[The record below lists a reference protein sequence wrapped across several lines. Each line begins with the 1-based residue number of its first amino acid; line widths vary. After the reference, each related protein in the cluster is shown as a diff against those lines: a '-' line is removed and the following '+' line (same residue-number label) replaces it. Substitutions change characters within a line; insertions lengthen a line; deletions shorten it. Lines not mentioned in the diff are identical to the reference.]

1 LLPSPATPVG
11 RRANA
16 RRVDERQAYVGEP
29 TMKTESARSMT
40 AAFGRHTTLSTI
52 LTRWLTAGA
61 LLLALM
67 PSPAHAQFGRLK
79 KLKEKFSAPDSA
91 ARAKDSLAQIAA
103 GVKPESVK
111 VGKSFLQTSA
121 GVVSSANGALE
132 SATGIS
138 AKDAALAAT
147 GISATSLMAKKL
159 GVDPMSIGQQA
170 MANARMTA
178 QQRAMQKAAGKV
190 GLGSPG
196 TGGMDAAQM
205 QAMQQGAMA
214 NAAAGGRANSAVAN
228 AYAAAGYSQEDI
240 DALMTFQQEMTQL
253 SMAASAGDP
262 SAKSRLEAWERVS
275 MKYQA
280 EMQKLTLA
288 AGSGDVAAAQKAQ
301 RMQFDMIKEWNAS
314 GHAHAKLPKGK
325 KP

>member
-1 LLPSPATPVG
+1 
-11 RRANA
+11 
-16 RRVDERQAYVGEP
+16 
-29 TMKTESARSMT
+29 MT
-40 AAFGRHTTLSTI
+40 A
-52 LTRWLTAGA
+52 TRWLTASA

-67 PSPAHAQFGRLK
+67 PSPAHAQLGRLK

-111 VGKSFLQTSA
+111 VGKSFLQKSA

-147 GISATSLMAKKL
+147 GIGATNLMAKKL

-178 QQRAMQKAAGKV
+178 QQRAMQKSAGKV
-190 GLGSPG
+190 GMPSGAM
-196 TGGMDAAQM
+196 GGMDAAQM
-205 QAMQQGAMA
+205 QAMQQAAMA
-214 NAAAGGRANSAVAN
+214 NAAAGSRANSAAMAN
-228 AYAAAGYSQEDI
+228 AYATAGYSQEDI
-240 DALMTFQQEMTQL
+240 DALTTFQQEMMQL
-253 SMAASAGDP
+253 SMAASAGDA
-262 SAKSRLEAWERVS
+262 SAKSRLEAWESVV

-280 EMQKLTLA
+280 EMQKLSLA
-288 AGSGDVAAAQKAQ
+288 ASSGDLAAAQKAQ
-301 RMQFDMIKEWNAS
+301 RMQFDMIKEWNAT
-314 GHAHAKLPKGK
+314 GHARAKLPKGK
-325 KP
+325 RP

>member
-1 LLPSPATPVG
+1 M
-11 RRANA
+11 
-16 RRVDERQAYVGEP
+16 
-29 TMKTESARSMT
+29 MKTESARSMT
-40 AAFGRHTTLSTI
+40 AAIGRHATRSTKV
-52 LTRWLTAGA
+52 TRWLTASA
-61 LLLALM
+61 LLLALL

-91 ARAKDSLAQIAA
+91 ARARDSLAQIAA

-111 VGKSFLQTSA
+111 VGTSFLQKSA
-121 GVVSSANGALE
+121 SVVSSANGALE

-147 GISATSLMAKKL
+147 GIGATNLLSKKL

-170 MANARMTA
+170 MANAKMTA

-190 GLGSPG
+190 GAPNAGMS
-196 TGGMDAAQM
+196 GMDAAQM

-214 NAAAGGRANSAVAN
+214 NAAAGARANSAAMA
-228 AYAAAGYSQEDI
+228 AYANAGYSQEDI
-240 DALMTFQQEMTQL
+240 DALTTFQQEMMQL
-253 SMAASAGDP
+253 SMAASAGDA
-262 SAKSRLEAWERVS
+262 SAKARLEAWESVV
-275 MKYQA
+275 MKYQVD
-280 EMQKLTLA
+280 MQKLSLA
-288 AGSGDVAAAQKAQ
+288 AGSGDLAAAQKAQ

-314 GHAHAKLPKGK
+314 GHAHARLPKGK